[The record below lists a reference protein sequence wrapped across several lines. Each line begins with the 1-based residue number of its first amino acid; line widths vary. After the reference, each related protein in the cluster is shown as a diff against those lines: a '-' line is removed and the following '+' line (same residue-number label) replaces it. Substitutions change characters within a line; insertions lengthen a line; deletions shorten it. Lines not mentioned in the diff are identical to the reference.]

1 MMRRLLVAACAALL
15 CAAPAF
21 AVTPYFEDFETG
33 DDGWSTW
40 PGALDHLNL
49 DTSHN
54 HTPGYQSTPGN
65 PPALPP
71 GHSYRA
77 SEAEPNGFASYH
89 QVADGT
95 VKLRLDAYLYVD
107 NANPDVDDSR
117 AMIQLTANGPNFGT
131 DYMQLGWLQD
141 YAGGSE
147 RFSVRTRHRD
157 QLALGTFDTGVPRP
171 AVNDW
176 VKLSIA
182 ADAGVG
188 GNLYF
193 YVDDALVYTGVG
205 ERLGANLDTIRLG
218 VNFGNNHD
226 TVWYDDIR
234 LSVPEPASL
243 TLLALSGLA
252 ILGSA
257 RSRRR

>member
-1 MMRRLLVAACAALL
+1 MMRLTLAALCVAL
-15 CAAPAF
+15 VCAAPAQ

-33 DDGWSTW
+33 SDGWNTW

-49 DTSHN
+49 DNAHN
-54 HTPGYQSTPGN
+54 HTPAGQTAYKE
-65 PPALPP
+65 
-71 GHSYRA
+71 
-77 SEAEPNGFASYH
+77 SEGEPNGFASYT
-89 QVADGT
+89 QLADGT
-95 VKLRLDAYLYVD
+95 GKLRLDAWLFTD

-117 AMIQLTANGPNFGT
+117 AMIQLTSGVGFGT

-147 RFSVRTRHRD
+147 RFSVRTSYRD
-157 QLALGTFDTGVPRP
+157 GHGMGTFDTGVSRP

-188 GNLYF
+188 GDLRF
-193 YVDDALVYTGVG
+193 YVNDSLVYTGVG
-205 ERLGANLDTIRLG
+205 QRLGANLDTIRLG

-226 TVWYDDIR
+226 AVWYDDVRVI
-234 LSVPEPASL
+234 PEPASV
-243 TLLALSGLA
+243 LLLGMGGWAISGYVT
-252 ILGSA
+252 
-257 RSRRR
+257 RRRRS